1 MVPFFYKK
9 SRERNYPTGRKR
21 YGFKAQDILPLEQ
34 GDAVIISDDEPEN
47 LKYNESSLIPVLV
60 NAIKE
65 LTAKVEAL
73 ENKS

>member
-1 MVPFFYKK
+1 MD
-9 SRERNYPTGRKR
+9 
-21 YGFKAQDILPLEQ
+21 FKAQDILPLEQ

-65 LTAKVEAL
+65 LAAENNNLKSRVEAL